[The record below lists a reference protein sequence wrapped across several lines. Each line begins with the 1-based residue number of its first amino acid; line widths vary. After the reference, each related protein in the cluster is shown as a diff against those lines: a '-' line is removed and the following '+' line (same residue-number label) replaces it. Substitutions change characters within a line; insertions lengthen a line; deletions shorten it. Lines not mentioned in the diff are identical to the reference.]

1 MAANSNRGHHLTVR
15 KGPAE
20 IPQDPSSVFSGSLVV
35 SHFFNAMSLLFPRGE
50 EFFIDSVRKFVNRTP
65 PELKNDVKAFIGQEA
80 MHGKVHRGWN
90 NKTQANGYDVSLVA
104 TLMDKALGNF
114 DRLDFIHP
122 ALGLSMTAAL
132 EHVTA
137 TQSAWFLRHPE
148 FVNRLEASAR
158 DITLWH
164 SCEEIEHRHVAFDLL
179 KAVDD
184 SYALRIGGHLFGQVL
199 LWGSAFFGLGLIL
212 SQEKS
217 VTVGDMLADLRE
229 NLPGLGEF
237 TRNNIEQFFE
247 YFRPDFHPEDD
258 DSRPLAAAY
267 LAEKKIA

>member
-1 MAANSNRGHHLTVR
+1 MPANSNTKHKLTVR

-20 IPQDPSSVFSGSLVV
+20 IPQDPRSVFEGSVV
-35 SHFFNAMSLLFPRGE
+35 LSHFFNAMSLLFPRGE
-50 EFFIDSVRKFVNRTP
+50 EFFIDSVRKFADRTP
-65 PELKNDVKAFIGQEA
+65 PELKSDVKAFIGQEA

-90 NKTQANGYDVSLVA
+90 EHTQASGYDVSAVA
-104 TLMDKALGNF
+104 NLMESALSNF

-122 ALGLSMTAAL
+122 ALGLSVTAAL

-148 FVNRLEASAR
+148 FVGRLEPKAR

-179 KAVDD
+179 KVVDD
-184 SYALRIGGHLFGQVL
+184 SYALRVGGHVLGQVL
-199 LWGSAFFGLGLIL
+199 LWGSAFYGLGLIL

-217 VTVGDMLADLRE
+217 LTVGEMLAELRQ
-229 NLPGLGEF
+229 NLPGLAEF
-237 TRNNIEQFFE
+237 TRNNVEQFFE

>member
-1 MAANSNRGHHLTVR
+1 MEAVAANTKRLTVR
-15 KGPAE
+15 KGPTR
-20 IPQDPSSVFSGSLVV
+20 IPQDPRQVFSDSLVV

-50 EFFIDSVRKFVNRTP
+50 EFFIDSVRKFADRTP
-65 PELKNDVKAFIGQEA
+65 ADLKDDVKAFIGQEA

-90 NKTQANGYDVSLVA
+90 NHTQDMGYDVSAVA
-104 TLMDKALGNF
+104 DLMEAALGNF
-114 DRLDFIHP
+114 DKLDFIHP

-148 FVNRLEASAR
+148 FVGRLEESAR

-164 SCEEIEHRHVAFDLL
+164 SCEEIEHRHFAFDLL

-184 SYALRIGGHLFGQVL
+184 NYALRIGGHLIGQVL
-199 LWGSAFFGLGLIL
+199 LWGSAFYGMGLIL

-217 VTVGDMLADLRE
+217 ASPAEMFSDLRR
-229 NLPGLGEF
+229 NLPGLAEF
-237 TRNNIEQFFE
+237 AKNNVEQFFE

-258 DSRPLAAAY
+258 DSRPLARAY

>member
-1 MAANSNRGHHLTVR
+1 METPAEKSKLLTVR
-15 KGPAE
+15 KGPAN
-20 IPQDPSSVFSGSLVV
+20 IPQDPRQVFSGSLVV

-50 EFFIDSVRKFVNRTP
+50 EFFIDSVRKFADRTP
-65 PELKNDVKAFIGQEA
+65 PELKDDVKAFIGQEA

-90 NKTQANGYDVSLVA
+90 NHTQEMGYDVAGVA
-104 TLMDKALGNF
+104 NLMEMALGNF
-114 DRLDFIHP
+114 DKLDFIHP

-148 FVNRLEASAR
+148 FVGRLEQSAR
-158 DITLWH
+158 EITLWH

-179 KAVDD
+179 KVVDD
-184 SYALRIGGHLFGQVL
+184 SYALRIGGHLIGQVL
-199 LWGSAFFGLGLIL
+199 LWGSAFYGLGLIL

-217 VTVGDMLADLRE
+217 ASPVEMLADLRR
-229 NLPGLGEF
+229 NLPGLAEF
-237 TRNNIEQFFE
+237 TRNNIAQFFE

-258 DSRPLAAAY
+258 DSRPLAQAY